1 MHGYAIYTLITAGRT
16 RFRPEAPVW
25 HLRAEAIAGALR
37 LTSAEL
43 A

>member
-1 MHGYAIYTLITAGRT
+1 MHGYEIYTLITAGRT

-25 HLRAEAIAGALR
+25 HPHAEGIAVALR
-37 LTSAEL
+37 RTSAEL